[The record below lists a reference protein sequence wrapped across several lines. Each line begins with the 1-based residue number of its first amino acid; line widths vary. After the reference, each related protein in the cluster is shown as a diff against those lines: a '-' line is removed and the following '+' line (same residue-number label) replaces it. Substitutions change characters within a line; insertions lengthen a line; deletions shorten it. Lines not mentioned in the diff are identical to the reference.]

1 MPQESHSLI
10 SPPVFSR
17 GSDRDLDLDSVLQE
31 LPMSNF
37 QVEISCSGAEVAHF
51 LDKYPLLPG
60 IILIEQGQFLGMISR
75 RRLLEFFIRPHG
87 QELFT
92 QATLGVLYSYAR
104 TAILL
109 LPGTTSILTGLQQTL
124 RRSPE
129 LLAEPIVIQ
138 TAANTYQL
146 LDIHDLNIAAWQI
159 QGIETQVR
167 YERSQ
172 AQMIQNDKM
181 IRLGRLVD
189 GVVHEILDPLSFI
202 WGNLT
207 YIFNYSQDLLKLIA
221 EYDKELPQISEEINN
236 VKEEIEFD
244 FLEKDLSKALASIRT
259 GAERLKKLVTGLQN
273 FCYID
278 EVHPKPV
285 DLHACID
292 SVILLNKSKLK
303 GEIEIIKTYGKL
315 PPIYCFRGQLNQV
328 LMNIFSQAVDSLLN
342 QSVRQK
348 FYQEYTNPADKARI
362 KITTKIISLEATQ
375 ADAPDSRWVCV
386 CIADNGAGM
395 SQESQKQ
402 LMESFAL
409 EKWADKETSLAMSY
423 RIIAA
428 RHGGKLNFRSQLGI
442 GTEFEILLPLL

>member
-1 MPQESHSLI
+1 MPQDFHSLI

-17 GSDRDLDLDSVLQE
+17 GSDRDLDLESVIQE
-31 LPMSNF
+31 LPIYNF

-60 IILIEQGQFLGMISR
+60 VILLEQGQFLGMISR
-75 RRLLEFFIRPHG
+75 RRLLEFLIRPHG

-92 QATLGVLYSYAR
+92 QETLGVLYSYAR

-109 LPGTTSILTGLQQTL
+109 LPGTTSILTALEHTL

-129 LLAEPIVIQ
+129 FLAEPIVVQ
-138 TAANTYQL
+138 TADNIYKL

-172 AQMIQNDKM
+172 IQMIQNDKM
-181 IRLGRLVD
+181 VRLGRLVN

-207 YIFNYSQDLLKLIA
+207 YIFNYSQDLLRLIA
-221 EYDKELPQISEEINN
+221 EYDKELPQIPERINN
-236 VKEEIEFD
+236 FKEEIEFD
-244 FLEKDLSKALASIRT
+244 FLEKDLSKALTSIRT

-292 SVILLNKSKLK
+292 NIILLLKSKLK
-303 GEIEIIKTYGKL
+303 GEIEIIKNYGEL
-315 PPIYCFRGQLNQV
+315 PQISCFRGQFNQA
-328 LMNIFSQAVDSLLN
+328 LMNIFCLSVNALLN
-342 QSVRQK
+342 QSVRQS
-348 FYQEYTNPADKARI
+348 FHQEYPNSAAKPRI
-362 KITTKIISLEATQ
+362 EITTEIISLAANQ
-375 ADAPDSRWVCV
+375 ADSPDSRWVSV
-386 CIADNGAGM
+386 CIADNGPGM
-395 SQESQKQ
+395 SPESQQ
-402 LMESFAL
+402 QMLESFSL
-409 EKWADKETSLAMSY
+409 EKWADQETSLGMSY
-423 RIIAA
+423 RIIAG

-442 GTEFEILLPLL
+442 GNEFQLLLPLL